1 MREGGG
7 DLRVCA
13 EALFALNTA
22 IDTSLLACSARL
34 CGERLRWGR
43 LVASG
48 ALGGVYAVAAILPGA
63 GFLRLAAV
71 EACAAVLFCL
81 AAFGGSRRLLRLT
94 AFFFALAACF
104 AGLVFA
110 VTQTAGTGLFRLPGG
125 GLYPVNAAGLLAVGA
140 VLLAACRLL
149 FSGFAQHTR
158 REVRELTLA
167 LSGREVTLR
176 ALLDTGN
183 TLKDPV
189 TNEPVLVANWTAAQT
204 LLPGV
209 SLCEADFHHAPELM
223 QRLSREAPDVRC
235 RLIPYRAVGV
245 SEGFLLAVRCTV
257 REKDGRVQKAL
268 AAFSP
273 TPVSGGDFEA
283 LTGGR
288 V

>member
-1 MREGGG
+1 M
-7 DLRVCA
+7 RVCA
-13 EALFALNTA
+13 EALFALNAA

-43 LVASG
+43 LASAG
-48 ALGGVYAVAAILPGA
+48 ALGGVYAVVSVLPGA

-71 EACAAVLFCL
+71 EACAAGFFCL
-81 AAFGGSRRLLRLT
+81 AAFGGSRRLFKLT

-104 AGLVFA
+104 AGIVFA
-110 VTQTAGTGLFRLPGG
+110 VTQSVGTGLLRLPGG
-125 GLYPVNAAGLLAVGA
+125 GVYPVNAAGLFAVAAVMLAS
-140 VLLAACRLL
+140 CRLL
-149 FSGFAQHTR
+149 FSGFAQHSG

-167 LSGREVTLR
+167 LCGRTVSLR

-183 TLKDPV
+183 TLKDPL

-209 SLCEADFHHAPELM
+209 SLCEADFCHAPELM
-223 QRLSREAPDVRC
+223 QRLSREAPEIKC

-245 SEGFLLAVRCTV
+245 SEGLLLAVRCEI
-257 REKDGRVQKAL
+257 REKDRVSQKAL

-273 TPVSGGDFEA
+273 TPVSGGEFEA
-283 LTGGR
+283 LTGGSI
-288 V
+288 

>member
-1 MREGGG
+1 M
-7 DLRVCA
+7 RVCA
-13 EALFALNTA
+13 EALFALNAA

-43 LVASG
+43 LAASG
-48 ALGGVYAVAAILPGA
+48 ALGGVYAVAAVLPEA

-71 EACAAVLFCL
+71 EVCAAGLFCL
-81 AAFGGSRRLLRLT
+81 AAFGASGRLFRLT

-110 VTQTAGTGLFRLPGG
+110 VTQTAGTGLLRLPGG
-125 GLYPVNAAGLLAVGA
+125 GVYPVNAAGLLAVGA
-140 VLLAACRLL
+140 GMLAACRLL
-149 FSGFAQHTR
+149 FSGFAQHTT

-167 LSGREVTLR
+167 LTGREVALR

-183 TLKDPV
+183 TLKDPL

-209 SLCEADFHHAPELM
+209 SLCEEDFHHAPELM
-223 QRLSREAPDVRC
+223 QRLSREAPEVKC

-245 SEGFLLAVRCTV
+245 SEGLLLAVRCEV
-257 REKDGRVQKAL
+257 REKGGVPQKTL

-273 TPVSGGDFEA
+273 TPISGGEFEA

-288 V
+288 L